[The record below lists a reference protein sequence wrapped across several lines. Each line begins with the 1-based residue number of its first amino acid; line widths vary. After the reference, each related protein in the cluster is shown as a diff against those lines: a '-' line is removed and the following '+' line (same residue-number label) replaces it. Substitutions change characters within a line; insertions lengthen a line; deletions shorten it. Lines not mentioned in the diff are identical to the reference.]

1 MWYGLRISAKTDPDL
16 ISAVTELL
24 QMTSRILILATGGVY
39 LAWYFLGMEGRG
51 KLAVR
56 LAPITM
62 VVVLASALAL
72 WLLSRRLLLAQ
83 AIWQAGLAAAIAL
96 ALYVSRVP
104 EVAFLY
110 VLLPLLTTVTVNW
123 LGGLLAEGVVIALLW
138 WVSRSSS
145 MPVLS
150 SGYGAA
156 IVIGGAFTG
165 LLGWGVT
172 HSLLTVTQ
180 WSIFSFGQA
189 RQKVEEAR
197 DQRVELRQIQEDLIH
212 ANRELA
218 RLSDRLKAM
227 YQVAEEARQAKAEFV
242 ANVSHELRTPLNM
255 IIGFSEM
262 IPRSSRVYQVKLPPP
277 LLSDIAAIHRNSQHL
292 ARLVDD
298 VLDLSQ
304 VEAGRVALSK
314 EWTSLHE
321 IVEEAI
327 QVVRPLFESKGLYL
341 ETDIPA
347 AVSPLF
353 CDGTR
358 IRQVVINLLSNA
370 GRFTEWGGVRVSVQ
384 PRKEDVVISV
394 ADTGPGIP
402 LADQERVF
410 EPFQQLD
417 GSIRRQHGGSGLGL
431 SISRRF
437 VEMHGGKMWLE
448 SPSTELRTGP
458 STELRASIPPTP
470 LRYGVLAQSQARD
483 SAWEHCAGRTG
494 PSTGLRAGERDVGT
508 TLTFCLPYNPS
519 LNTALDSDDVMRW
532 FSPYHQHETRT
543 RRSKAPVPTVVPRFV
558 LLEQGETLKRLF
570 ERYLD
575 DVELVSARDADEAI
589 RELGRSPAQ
598 ALVVNAPGLVTAPT
612 LLDRL
617 GDLPWNTP
625 AVACWVP
632 GEDETAK
639 QLGVVHYL
647 IKPITVETLLLT
659 LEPLEAS
666 TVLLVDDQPEALQ
679 LFTRMLALAECGYR
693 VLQAT
698 NGHRALAL
706 LRERQPDVMLL
717 DLIMPGMDGFQVLRE
732 KSQDESI
739 RDIPVVVITSRD
751 PSGEPIV
758 SDTLTV
764 ARGDGLSVRDLLS
777 CIQAVSEILAP
788 QGPPDG
794 RGHPETPAG

>member
-1 MWYGLRISAKTDPDL
+1 MWYGLRMSDRTDPDL
-16 ISAVTELL
+16 LSAVSELL

-62 VVVLASALAL
+62 VVVLASSLAL

-96 ALYVSRVP
+96 AMYVSRVP

-138 WVSRSSS
+138 WASRSSF
-145 MPVLS
+145 MPTLPF
-150 SGYGAA
+150 GYGVA
-156 IVIGGAFTG
+156 IVIGGGFTG

-197 DQRVELRQIQEDLIH
+197 DQRLELRQIQEDLIH

-262 IPRSSRVYQVKLPPP
+262 IPRSSRVYQVRLPPP

-314 EWTSLHE
+314 EWASLQE

-347 AVSPLF
+347 EVSPLF

-370 GRFTEWGGVRVSVQ
+370 GRFTDRGGVRISVE
-384 PRKEDVVISV
+384 PRQDDIVIGV

-417 GSIRRQHGGSGLGL
+417 GSIRRRHGGSGLGL

-437 VEMHGGKMWLE
+437 VEMHGGKMWL
-448 SPSTELRTGP
+448 
-458 STELRASIPPTP
+458 
-470 LRYGVLAQSQARD
+470 QS
-483 SAWEHCAGRTG
+483 EVG
-494 PSTGLRAGERDVGT
+494 VGT
-508 TLTFCLPYNPS
+508 TLTFCLPSSPP
-519 LNTALDSDDVMRW
+519 LNTALDGDDVMRW

-543 RRSKAPVPTVVPRFV
+543 RRSKAPVPTTVPRFV

-589 RELGRSPAQ
+589 HELGHSPAQ
-598 ALVVNAPGLVTAPT
+598 ALVVNAPGLITAPT

-639 QLGVVHYL
+639 QLGVIHYL
-647 IKPITVETLLLT
+647 IKPIAVETLLST
-659 LEPLEAS
+659 LESLQAS

-679 LFTRMLALAECGYR
+679 LFTRMLALADRGYR

-717 DLIMPGMDGFQVLRE
+717 DLVMPGMDGFQVLRE
-732 KSQDESI
+732 KSQDATI
-739 RDIPVVVITSRD
+739 RDIPVVVVTSRD

-788 QGPPDG
+788 QGSSDG
-794 RGHPETPAG
+794 RGRPERPAV